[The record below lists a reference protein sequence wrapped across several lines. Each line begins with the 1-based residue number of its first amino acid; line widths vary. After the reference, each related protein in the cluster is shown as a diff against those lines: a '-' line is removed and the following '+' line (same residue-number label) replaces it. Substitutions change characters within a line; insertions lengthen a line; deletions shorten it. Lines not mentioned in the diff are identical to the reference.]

1 MMRPLVFD
9 FPADPACS
17 HLDRQYMLGDSLLVA
32 PVFSADGDTSYYVP
46 AGRWTDF
53 GSGATVDGPTWVHEN
68 HGFDSVPLLVRPG
81 SVLAVGARDDRP
93 DYDYADGVTLRV
105 YQLADGQR
113 VSTSVPAMSG
123 AQAAEFVVVREGDV
137 IRIDRAGSPAPWQ
150 VLLVGRSHVAGVDGA
165 TALAHEQGTLI
176 SVPSGTTTCSVVG
189 Y

>member
-1 MMRPLVFD
+1 
-9 FPADPACS
+9 
-17 HLDRQYMLGDSLLVA
+17 MLGDSLLVA

-150 VLLVGRSHVAGVDGA
+150 VLLVGRSHVARVDGA